1 MEEEQDMRDMT
12 EIDEDTSEDI
22 FFIKCGDGADK
33 EQQRRDHWLINYPC
47 RKFVPEERKWKTIYW
62 RSKLKKTI

>member
-1 MEEEQDMRDMT
+1 MEEEEEQDMRDMT

-33 EQQRRDHWLINYPC
+33 EQQRRDH
-47 RKFVPEERKWKTIYW
+47 
-62 RSKLKKTI
+62 

>member
-22 FFIKCGDGADK
+22 FFIKCEDGADK
-33 EQQRRDHWLINYPC
+33 EQQRRDH
-47 RKFVPEERKWKTIYW
+47 
-62 RSKLKKTI
+62 